1 MHERIF
7 SLIMVNLLTSFL
19 IVLLSVALFAL
30 KTRVSAVTKYFL
42 WLFILLGLIFPF
54 RPHFGQGLLEVP
66 FQSLPGS
73 RSVAYTTA
81 SDSVSRSDFWG
92 RLSPS
97 FWLFLLLFI
106 WLIGCLWTVSRQI
119 LAYYRFRQML
129 KHWGQPVT
137 DDLIKKRLESSRR
150 SLGIR
155 ASIELLV
162 CPTLKSPMLTGFRR
176 PTIILP
182 ETAYTDEELDL
193 IFEHELTH
201 FKHHDLYTNLLT
213 AVILTLHWFNP
224 IVRFACKE
232 MQEAAEAYCDDA
244 VLHRHQNDFRFFY
257 SETILTMVDRSKREL
272 GPLTTCFYSNKFNLR
287 RRILTIMESGRSL
300 KMLSPV
306 LTFFLFLALLGS
318 GSVFALTS
326 QQLSGTGSQTLKT
339 VFSDDTAASSKTE
352 EKQSD
357 SNSEAETDPFV
368 SSSGSSQDTA
378 SALPESPDQEASL
391 QPSAETVQAEASD
404 RDSDDDDDDLE
415 DYDDD
420 YDDD

>member
-1 MHERIF
+1 
-7 SLIMVNLLTSFL
+7 MVNLLTSFL

-42 WLFILLGLIFPF
+42 WLFILLGLIFPL

-73 RSVAYTTA
+73 RSVAYTTV
-81 SDSVSRSDFWG
+81 SDSVSRSDFWS

-97 FWLFLLLFI
+97 FWLFLLLLI
-106 WLIGCLWTVSRQI
+106 WLVGCLWTVSRQI
-119 LAYYRFRQML
+119 LAYYRFKQML
-129 KHWGQPVT
+129 KHWGQPVS
-137 DDLIKKRLESSRR
+137 DGLIKKRLESSRR

-300 KMLSPV
+300 KILSPV

-339 VFSDDTAASSKTE
+339 VFSDTAASSKTE

-357 SNSEAETDPFV
+357 SSSEAETDPFV
-368 SSSGSSQDTA
+368 SSPESSQDTA